1 MNTQLR
7 EEIKEMLE
15 TELPLIDFNSDHL
28 YQQLDSLSTTYIIQ
42 LLTDKYGVRIELPQI
57 SPRTFSSV
65 DSITELVEKCR
76 KQN

>member
-15 TELPLIDFNSDHL
+15 TELPLIDFNTDHL

-42 LLTDKYGVRIELPQI
+42 LLTDKYGVRIELSQI

>member
-42 LLTDKYGVRIELPQI
+42 LLTDKYGMKIELPQI
-57 SPRTFSSV
+57 SPLTFSSV

>member
-42 LLTDKYGVRIELPQI
+42 LLTAKYGVKIGRPQI
-57 SPRTFSSV
+57 STRTFSSV
-65 DSITELVEKCR
+65 DAITELVEKCR

>member
-42 LLTDKYGVRIELPQI
+42 LLTDRCGVRIELPQI

>member
-7 EEIKEMLE
+7 EEIKGMLE
-15 TELPLIDFNSDHL
+15 TELPLIDFNTDHL

-57 SPRTFSSV
+57 SPRNFSSV